1 MTNKWYLPVCIC
13 LKYDDTDHKYNFNIY
28 RAYRSAL
35 SKSLFTNTFTSIKSL
50 RPGIWHVR
58 GHTSSVEARLRVNK
72 HYWKKLIVQWV
83 VFSSNSRD
91 WECQWPSKKDIW
103 TFELNRLYLVSLSHE
118 FYYMPLIMYL
128 NSNFG
133 YDNCNR
139 LHATIF
145 ETARFY
151 ELEQG
156 RCKSNE
162 NYLKF
167 CFSVFWEFNIFRNN
181 ILFDC

>member
-35 SKSLFTNTFTSIKSL
+35 SKSLFTNTFTSIKSI

-103 TFELNRLYLVSLSHE
+103 TFELNRLYLVSLE
-118 FYYMPLIMYL
+118 PNL
-128 NSNFG
+128 
-133 YDNCNR
+133 DR
-139 LHATIF
+139 
-145 ETARFY
+145 
-151 ELEQG
+151 
-156 RCKSNE
+156 KSNQTKSSWSFLL
-162 NYLKF
+162 N
-167 CFSVFWEFNIFRNN
+167 FSMKKGTETCEYQIRKGPE
-181 ILFDC
+181 